1 MKIAEGGSKKK
12 TPRKWQS
19 NHLLCL
25 HWQQSVTQSS
35 QRKSSSTAR
44 VCRGI
49 LPTPRGTRHKD
60 ISGSGTLKGSSEKCL
75 AAQHTTKHTQQAQG
89 SQQHRLIANNCMSL
103 RVLYPQ
109 NAESCEES
117 CQQQAVGTPQQ
128 QNCWGRR
135 GVSQT
140 LFRCHIQ
147 FPVIH
152 SHLQCE
158 RLPEELRGFLKRH
171 HEKVVPPLVCGIKS
185 RGSLLLSCPFA
196 RRKHRQLCMF
206 CCACFSWSV
215 CIFLQLLFAFIS
227 LHLSRKLC

>member
-1 MKIAEGGSKKK
+1 MFFTLICWVFPVFAYKLEIPHNIWETDITLRLMKTAEGGSKKN

-35 QRKSSSTAR
+35 QRKSSSTAQ

-49 LPTPRGTRHKD
+49 LPTPRGTRHED

-103 RVLYPQ
+103 RVPYPQ

-135 GVSQT
+135 G
-140 LFRCHIQ
+140 
-147 FPVIH
+147 
-152 SHLQCE
+152 
-158 RLPEELRGFLKRH
+158 G
-171 HEKVVPPLVCGIKS
+171 
-185 RGSLLLSCPFA
+185 LSN
-196 RRKHRQLCMF
+196 
-206 CCACFSWSV
+206 SV
-215 CIFLQLLFAFIS
+215 
-227 LHLSRKLC
+227 